1 MKIRSVNLPGVCV
14 AAAGGDTARCVAG
27 GRLLAFNDVGEAVL
41 ELPLTQDVTQLACT
55 RDLLVAVTASRRLV
69 WLDQETG
76 RVLAEKS
83 AGDAPRLVSGGGAI
97 WAVDSP
103 SSRAW
108 RVREPG
114 VLDAPLDAPGIDEA
128 AADGDR
134 LWWTSRYDT
143 QLRDF
148 ARAEDI
154 GRAAGERG
162 ALVVCFNSVWISVR
176 KALCRVGAW
185 DAKRGLDLAAPYG
198 PVPFLVC
205 AQGALVGATAGGEF
219 FSMDPR
225 IDADV
230 RAFHGAEPMG
240 PLGHVIAVNDSIW
253 AFDSGGNAAHFIRLR

>member
-1 MKIRSVNLPGVCV
+1 LKIRIVNLPGVCV

-27 GRLLAFNDVGEAVL
+27 GRLLAFNDAGEALLDV
-41 ELPLTQDVTQLACT
+41 PMTQDVTQLACA
-55 RDLLVAVTASRRLV
+55 RDLLVAIIKSGRLA
-69 WLDQETG
+69 WLDPETG
-76 RVLAEKS
+76 RVLAEQA

-97 WAVDSP
+97 WAVDTP

-108 RVREPG
+108 RVRETG
-114 VLDAPLDAPGIDEA
+114 VLDAPRSAPGIDEA

-134 LWWTSRYDT
+134 LWWTSRDDT

-154 GRAAGERG
+154 GRTASERG
-162 ALVVCFNSVWISVR
+162 ALAACSNSVWISVR
-176 KALCRVGAW
+176 KGLCRVGAW

-230 RAFHGAEPMG
+230 RAFHGAESTG
-240 PLGHVIAVNDSIW
+240 PLGHVIAVNDAIW
-253 AFDSGGNAAHFIRLR
+253 AFTSGRNAAHVIGIR